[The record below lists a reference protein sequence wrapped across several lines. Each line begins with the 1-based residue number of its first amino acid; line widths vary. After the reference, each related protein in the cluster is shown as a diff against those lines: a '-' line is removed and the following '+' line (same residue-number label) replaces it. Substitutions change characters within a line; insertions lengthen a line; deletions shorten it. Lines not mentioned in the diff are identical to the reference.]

1 MFLYNNKNK
10 NRWRRK
16 HIIEVWLYVFFCGD
30 GHTKKSSRNTTEKNY
45 GHLLWTLI
53 DHPAVPLLRLILIFI
68 QLWSRA
74 VPDSLRQSARFIPLP
89 GEIAKGEAVTTL
101 TPISVGLRS
110 LDENTYKVTA
120 PLSASGGWIVQATSG
135 SSLLVWAREV
145 SLVKSQLTEKESA
158 EK

>member
-1 MFLYNNKNK
+1 MHFSGETATPKRVQEIL
-10 NRWRRK
+10 
-16 HIIEVWLYVFFCGD
+16 L
-30 GHTKKSSRNTTEKNY
+30 KKIMGICY
-45 GHLLWTLI
+45 GHLITL
-53 DHPAVPLLRLILIFI
+53 LYLFLRLILIFI

-74 VPDSLRQSARFIPLP
+74 VPDSLRQSACFISLP
-89 GEIAKGEAVTTL
+89 GEIAKGDAVTTL

-145 SLVKSQLTEKESA
+145 SLVKSQLTEKKSA